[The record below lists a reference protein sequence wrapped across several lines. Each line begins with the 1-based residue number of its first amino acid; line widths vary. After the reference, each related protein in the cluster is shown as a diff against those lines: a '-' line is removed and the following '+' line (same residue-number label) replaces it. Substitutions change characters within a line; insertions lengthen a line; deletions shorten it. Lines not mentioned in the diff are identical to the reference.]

1 MSQNLPLWITLV
13 TSLVS
18 GLVSALFTTWIF
30 ARREN
35 RRFRVDTLKRFAAN
49 RYHVTGDEFTRALNE
64 TFVAF
69 NDSRPVMAALEA
81 FHHAVTGAVGEG
93 VVQDRLVAL
102 YKAMCTAS
110 KINLHNFN
118 DSFFLT
124 PFNTR
129 ATSIPSGAPADRV
142 PPAA

>member
-1 MSQNLPLWITLV
+1 MALAI
-13 TSLVS
+13 SLVS
-18 GLVSALFTTWIF
+18 GLAGALFTTWIY

-49 RYHVTGDEFTRALNE
+49 RYDLTGDEFSRALNE

-69 NDSRPVMAALEA
+69 NDARPVMTALAA
-81 FHHAVTGAVGEG
+81 FHQAVTGGMGEQ

-102 YKAMCTAS
+102 YKAMCAAS
-110 KINLHNFN
+110 KIGLHDFN
-118 DSFFLT
+118 DSFFLK

-129 ATSIPSGAPADRV
+129 AAAIPSGSPAGRV